1 MNKYQLMSDFELNER
16 IECLQ
21 EAKALLT
28 NYSHVFHDEELL
40 STEVQKAIDLITEEL
55 EARGY

>member
-21 EAKALLT
+21 QAKALLT
-28 NYSHVFHDEELL
+28 NYSHVFHAGEPL
-40 STEVQKAIDLITEEL
+40 STEIQTEIDLITEEL
-55 EARGY
+55 EERGY

>member
-21 EAKALLT
+21 QAKALLT
-28 NYSHVFHDEELL
+28 NYSHVFHADDLL
-40 STEVQKAIDLITEEL
+40 SKQVQTEIDFIAAEL
-55 EARGY
+55 EERGY